1 MGSQNLNAVPI
12 QMKGG
17 MQMVVSKFKT
27 KNCEKRIECHI
38 RISLWSQT
46 KYLSWN

>member
-17 MQMVVSKFKT
+17 MQMIVSKFKT
-27 KNCEKRIECHI
+27 KNCEKRIECHT
-38 RISLWSQT
+38 RISLWYQIRF
-46 KYLSWN
+46 LN